1 MRKRISYIMLVLFIC
16 IIFCA
21 CTNQGKLSSDNTNNS
36 VVTTSNQ
43 ESENPASDEKQDIRE
58 IAYNQ
63 LTHDDKQRISGTWE
77 NSTLTTII
85 LKEGMGTNVTYSFV
99 GKEVY
104 IIDFP
109 TKDISVPN
117 NMIVYVKMDTYK
129 LIGYGIVD

>member
-21 CTNQGKLSSDNTNNS
+21 CTNQGNLSSDNTNNS
-36 VVTTSNQ
+36 VVTTLKR
-43 ESENPASDEKQDIRE
+43 ESENITSDTKHDIRE

-63 LTHDDKQRISGTWE
+63 LTYDDKQRISGTWE
-77 NSTLTTII
+77 NSTISTIT
-85 LKEGMGTNVTYSFV
+85 LKEGMGTLTYSI

-104 IIDFP
+104 MIDFP
-109 TKDISVPN
+109 TKEISMPN
-117 NMIVYVKMDTYK
+117 NMIVYLNMDTYK